1 MLEHTTRIS
10 YQLFNGRTIFT
21 VLSEGKVVIEK
32 GESFVQFEM
41 TEEYL
46 GKNITIKVSKGPGVG
61 VISR

>member
-1 MLEHTTRIS
+1 VLEHTTRIS
-10 YQLFNGRTIFT
+10 YQLFNGRTIFA
-21 VLSEGKVVIEK
+21 VLSEGKVVVEK
-32 GESFVQFEM
+32 GESFVQVEL